1 MKMKGMSCLV
11 TGSTCG
17 IGEAIARLFLS
28 EGASVLVTGLAGS
41 LDWDPEAYSPQTH
54 VMYADVSDSETP
66 GHLVRTAIDR
76 FGRLDVLVNNAA
88 STERFNAA
96 QTTAEVFDR

>member
-1 MKMKGMSCLV
+1 MKMKDMTCLV

-17 IGEAIARLFLS
+17 LGEAIARLFLS

-41 LDWDPEAYSPQTH
+41 LDWDTEAYAPQCH
-54 VMYADVSDSETP
+54 VVYADVAAIDTP
-66 GHLVRTAIDR
+66 ERLVRTALER

-88 STERFNAA
+88 STARFNAS
-96 QTTAEVFDR
+96 QTTAEVFD